1 MPKYTVDQS
10 REWYNA
16 LPGKKSAAAMIVR
29 HGDTVL
35 MVKDD
40 YKDAMTFPGGVID
53 PDESPL
59 DAAVRETMEETQLVI
74 DIEAVHF
81 FTMSYVPPINGFMD
95 RYQFF
100 FIADIDDE
108 TKAMTMTVPGI
119 EYDDWVPVAH
129 IGEKA
134 ARPTYDAIQ
143 EMLLTGNVI
152 PYFEAKKKGVGP
164 WQT

>member
-1 MPKYTVDQS
+1 MTKYTVDQS

-16 LPGKKSAAAMIVR
+16 LPGKKSAAALIVR
-29 HGDTVL
+29 HNDTVL

-59 DAAVRETMEETQLVI
+59 DAAIRETVEETKLVI
-74 DIEAVHF
+74 PSESTSF
-81 FTMSYVPPINGFMD
+81 FTVAYVPPVNGFMD

-100 FIADIDDE
+100 FIADIDDDM
-108 TKAMTMTVPGI
+108 KATAMTVPGI
-119 EYDDWVPVAH
+119 EYDDWVPLSQIA
-129 IGEKA
+129 ERA
-134 ARPTYDAIQ
+134 ARPTYAVIQ
-143 EMLLTGNVI
+143 EMLQSGNSI
-152 PYFEAKKKGVGP
+152 PYFEALKRGVGP